1 MDYTDNPR
9 AFSDYLVQNG
19 YNEKYEIIW
28 LVSDKRKFRN
38 IKIRNV
44 RFVTAENRYGWSSP
58 AAYYYAATASYFFY
72 SHNSGG
78 LNRFRCQG
86 QQVVNLW
93 HGCGYKDAEQGR
105 KKSQTSPDFDYAL
118 VPGPVFVKTKSLLWN
133 CDPDRLLMMGYPRYD
148 WMLAPSLQKTEILK
162 RLFGWKGDK
171 AVLWMPTFR
180 KSELGGCAENE
191 IELPYQ
197 LPAVR
202 NRKELEEID
211 LFLRMKKM
219 LLIIKKH
226 PLQTGWSQDT
236 QEFTNIR
243 YVSEAMLKKE
253 KLQLYELIGIS
264 DALISDYSSVAV
276 DYLLLDRPLGYVLA
290 DYEIYREKRGFVF
303 EDPLEY
309 MPGEKIYNAC
319 DLKQFLLHI
328 SDGTDDYRAER
339 RKMLSQMHNQTEN
352 YCKRLA
358 TYFKL

>member
-1 MDYTDNPR
+1 
-9 AFSDYLVQNG
+9 
-19 YNEKYEIIW
+19 
-28 LVSDKRKFRN
+28 
-38 IKIRNV
+38 
-44 RFVTAENRYGWSSP
+44 
-58 AAYYYAATASYFFY
+58 
-72 SHNSGG
+72 
-78 LNRFRCQG
+78 
-86 QQVVNLW
+86 
-93 HGCGYKDAEQGR
+93 
-105 KKSQTSPDFDYAL
+105 
-118 VPGPVFVKTKSLLWN
+118 
-133 CDPDRLLMMGYPRYD
+133 
-148 WMLAPSLQKTEILK
+148 
-162 RLFGWKGDK
+162 
-171 AVLWMPTFR
+171 
-180 KSELGGCAENE
+180 
-191 IELPYQ
+191 
-197 LPAVR
+197 
-202 NRKELEEID
+202 
-211 LFLRMKKM
+211 M

-243 YVSEAMLKKE
+243 YVSEAMLEKE

-264 DALISDYSSVAV
+264 DALISDYSTVAV